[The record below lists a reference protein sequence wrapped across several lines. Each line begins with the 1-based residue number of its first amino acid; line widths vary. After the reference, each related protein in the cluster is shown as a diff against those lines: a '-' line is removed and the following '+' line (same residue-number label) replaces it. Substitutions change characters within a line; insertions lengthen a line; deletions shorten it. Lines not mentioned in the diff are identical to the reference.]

1 MIAVVQRVQY
11 VKLRVEGQLVSEIGP
26 GLLILLGISVDD
38 GEQQADWL
46 ARKISQLRI
55 LADEQDKMN
64 RSVLD
69 TGQDVLVVSQFTLL
83 ADAAQGN
90 RPSYI
95 KAARPEQAIPLYE
108 RVVSSLQTI
117 LGKEIPTGVFG
128 ADMKIEMINDGPV
141 TIYLD
146 TSELMK

>member
-1 MIAVVQRVQY
+1 MIAVIQRVHY
-11 VKLRVEGQLVSEIGP
+11 VKLRVDGQLVSEIGN
-26 GLLILLGISVDD
+26 GLLVLLGVSVED
-38 GEQQADWL
+38 GEQQAEWL

-55 LADEQDKMN
+55 ISDGEGKMN

-69 TGQDVLVVSQFTLL
+69 TGQEILVVSQFTLL

-108 RVVSSLQTI
+108 KVVSDLQII
-117 LGKEIPTGVFG
+117 LGKKVPTGVFG
-128 ADMKIEMINDGPV
+128 ADMQIEMVNDGPV
-141 TIYLD
+141 TICLD
-146 TSELMK
+146 TSLLMK

>member
-1 MIAVVQRVQY
+1 MIAVIQRVHY
-11 VKLRVEGQLVSEIGP
+11 VKLRVEGHLVSQIGK
-26 GLLILLGISVDD
+26 GLLVLLGVSIND
-38 GEQQADWL
+38 GEQQAEWL

-55 LADEQDKMN
+55 ISDEEGKMN

-69 TGQDVLVVSQFTLL
+69 TGQEILVVSQFTLL

-108 RVVSSLQTI
+108 KVVAELQII
-117 LGKEIPTGVFG
+117 LGKKVPTGVFG
-128 ADMKIEMINDGPV
+128 ADMQIEMVNDGPV
-141 TIYLD
+141 TICLD
-146 TSELMK
+146 TSVLMK

>member
-1 MIAVVQRVQY
+1 MIAVIQRVHY
-11 VKLRVEGQLVSEIGP
+11 VKLRVEGHLVSQIGK
-26 GLLILLGISVDD
+26 GLLVLLGVSIND
-38 GEQQADWL
+38 GEQQAEWL

-55 LADEQDKMN
+55 ISDGEGKMN

-69 TGQDVLVVSQFTLL
+69 TGQEILVVSQFTLL

-108 RVVSSLQTI
+108 KVVSDLQII
-117 LGKEIPTGVFG
+117 LGKKVPTGVFG
-128 ADMKIEMINDGPV
+128 ADMQIEMVNDGPV
-141 TIYLD
+141 TICLD
-146 TSELMK
+146 TSVLMK